1 MMAITLAS
9 INQMDQHDDRNFGT
23 VIHRDSQMNAVIVG
37 PFERLL
43 DLIGCEVTA
52 EYELTT
58 IDAVE
63 IDLPEDDENS
73 GIYAADSERVIIDGR
88 VHMITE
94 IDENFA
100 YIDVYIQNGADFL
113 SITTDDVPRLPRL
126 DSRIRIK
133 GHGLTVFPTFT

>member
-1 MMAITLAS
+1 MAITLES
-9 INQMDQHDDRNFGT
+9 IHQMDQHDNRHYGT
-23 VIHRDSQMNAVIVG
+23 VIHRESQINAVIVG
-37 PFERLL
+37 PFERLK

-58 IDAVE
+58 VDSVD
-63 IDLPEDDENS
+63 IDLPENDEDS
-73 GIYAADSERVIIDGR
+73 GIYAAESERVVFDGR

-133 GHGLTVFPTFT
+133 GHGLIVFPTFT